1 MKVKLEMCKC
11 TKCGNDMPLLR
22 KVKYGYKSCVNC
34 STVQPVGGV
43 QIANHKTG
51 NEIQIMPMEQ
61 ANRLNDLAARPG
73 YGVMQGM
80 KTSVKKQKTKSEKH

>member
-1 MKVKLEMCKC
+1 MNVKLEMISCI
-11 TKCGNDMPLLR
+11 KCGNDMPLLR

-51 NEIQIMPMEQ
+51 NEIQIMPMEL
-61 ANRLNDLAARPG
+61 ANKMNDLASRQG
-73 YGVMQGM
+73 YGVMTGM
-80 KTSVKKQKTKSEKH
+80 KSN

>member
-1 MKVKLEMCKC
+1 MKAKLEMCKC
-11 TKCGNDMPLLR
+11 TKCGNDMPVLR

-51 NEIQIMPMEQ
+51 NEIQILPMEL
-61 ANRLNDLAARPG
+61 ANKLNDLASRAG
-73 YGVMQGM
+73 YGVMNGM
-80 KTSVKKQKTKSEKH
+80 KHN

>member
-1 MKVKLEMCKC
+1 MKAKLEMCKC
-11 TKCGNDMPLLR
+11 IKCGNDMPLLR

-51 NEIQIMPMEQ
+51 NEIQILPG
-61 ANRLNDLAARPG
+61 DLAEKINVYAQRNS
-73 YGVMQGM
+73 YGILNAMLPQ
-80 KTSVKKQKTKSEKH
+80 

>member
-11 TKCGNDMPLLR
+11 IKCGNDMPLLR
-22 KVKYGYKSCVNC
+22 KIKYGYKSCINC

-51 NEIQIMPMEQ
+51 NEIQIMPMEL
-61 ANRLNDLAARPG
+61 ANRMNTLASRQG
-73 YGVMQGM
+73 YGVCSGM
-80 KTSVKKQKTKSEKH
+80 KHS